1 MEKTT
6 YQFIWSYHHLLLD
19 GWSVSLVLE
28 EVFAFYEAFCLG
40 QNLHLKHSRPYED
53 YIAWLQQQDLTL
65 SETFWRQVLKGFTV
79 PTSLR
84 VDRALGNLSH
94 KGENYSVQQIQLS
107 VAATTA
113 LQSFARQHQLTINT
127 LVQGAWALLL
137 ERYSGE
143 QDVVFGATV
152 SGRPPNLVEV
162 ESMVGLFINTLPVR
176 VQVSPDA
183 DLLSWLKEIQA
194 QLVELRSYEY
204 SPLLQV
210 QGWSEVPREVPLF
223 ESIVVFENYPVYASK
238 QQLCRNLDICNV
250 SAFEQTNYPLT
261 LIVESAEELMLLI
274 RYDCDRF
281 DAATITQM
289 LRHLQTLLEGMVV
302 SQGQRLAELSLLTE
316 AERQQLLVEWNHT
329 QVDYPQKLCIHQL
342 FEDQVERTP
351 DAIAVVFENQQLTY
365 FQLNN
370 RANCLA
376 HYLRT
381 LGIGPDVPVGI
392 CVERS
397 LDMVVGL
404 LGILKAG
411 GAYVPL
417 DPAYPLERLAFML
430 EDVQTPIVLTQKHL
444 AEKLPAHWA
453 QLVYL
458 DSDWEIIAQQSA
470 VNPHSE
476 ATPENLAYVIYTS
489 GSTGKPKGTQIPH
502 RSITG
507 FMFGVDYI
515 HLDSNQTFLQYSS
528 VSWDAL
534 TLELWPALLHGGRCV
549 LYPGQIPT
557 PDDLQNAIQRYG
569 ISTLLLTPAL
579 FNTIIDSM
587 PEALLGVQ
595 QLLVGGEAIS
605 VPHVRRALELLP
617 SIRIVNGYGPSE
629 CTVFTCCYP
638 IPRTIGK
645 NIHSLPIG
653 RPIGDRKVYIL
664 DSNVNQV
671 PIGVSGELYISGASL
686 ARGYLNEPELTAV
699 AFIPNPFSQ
708 EPGARLYK
716 TGDLVRYLNDGNIEF
731 VSRIDDQVKIRGFR
745 IELGEIESMLAQHP
759 QVREAVIIVQEDKS
773 GDKRLVAYV
782 SCNQE
787 QLLTVGELRSFL
799 QNKLPKYMIPVAIVL
814 LLALPLTPNGKV
826 DRRALPAPNRNYL
839 EAGFVAPRDP
849 LELQLVQIW
858 EKILNVHPIGVQDNF
873 FDLGGHSLVA
883 VRLMSQIQQQFKKN
897 LTLATLFQGQTIEQ
911 LATILRQQT
920 DSLPWSPLV
929 TIQSGSSQRPLF
941 CVHPAGG
948 NVLCYYDLALHLG
961 LEQPLYGLQARGLDG
976 QQEPYTRVED
986 MAAYYIEAMQAVQPQ
1001 GPYLLAGWSFGGF
1014 VAFEMAQQLQAK
1026 NQQVALLA
1034 MLDTRAPFKASEKLQ
1049 EDDDAALLVEMFQEE
1064 DIFLEL
1070 DRLRQLELDKQLI
1083 YVIEQAKQI
1092 NLIPPDFGLEQGRRL
1107 LQVYKSQYRAARDYM
1122 PQPYP
1127 GRITFFQASE
1137 QAVVALN
1144 NPTKDWG
1151 ELAAFGVETY
1161 RVPGNHQNMLSNP
1174 HVQVLARQIRA
1185 CLERVQANK
1194 LSLIEQN
1201 SIELNKIQ

>member
-1 MEKTT
+1 
-6 YQFIWSYHHLLLD
+6 
-19 GWSVSLVLE
+19 
-28 EVFAFYEAFCLG
+28 
-40 QNLHLKHSRPYED
+40 
-53 YIAWLQQQDLTL
+53 
-65 SETFWRQVLKGFTV
+65 
-79 PTSLR
+79 
-84 VDRALGNLSH
+84 
-94 KGENYSVQQIQLS
+94 
-107 VAATTA
+107 
-113 LQSFARQHQLTINT
+113 
-127 LVQGAWALLL
+127 
-137 ERYSGE
+137 
-143 QDVVFGATV
+143 
-152 SGRPPNLVEV
+152 
-162 ESMVGLFINTLPVR
+162 
-176 VQVSPDA
+176 
-183 DLLSWLKEIQA
+183 
-194 QLVELRSYEY
+194 
-204 SPLLQV
+204 
-210 QGWSEVPREVPLF
+210 
-223 ESIVVFENYPVYASK
+223 
-238 QQLCRNLDICNV
+238 
-250 SAFEQTNYPLT
+250 
-261 LIVESAEELMLLI
+261 
-274 RYDCDRF
+274 
-281 DAATITQM
+281 
-289 LRHLQTLLEGMVV
+289 
-302 SQGQRLAELSLLTE
+302 
-316 AERQQLLVEWNHT
+316 
-329 QVDYPQKLCIHQL
+329 
-342 FEDQVERTP
+342 
-351 DAIAVVFENQQLTY
+351 
-365 FQLNN
+365 
-370 RANCLA
+370 
-376 HYLRT
+376 
-381 LGIGPDVPVGI
+381 
-392 CVERS
+392 
-397 LDMVVGL
+397 
-404 LGILKAG
+404 
-411 GAYVPL
+411 
-417 DPAYPLERLAFML
+417 
-430 EDVQTPIVLTQKHL
+430 
-444 AEKLPAHWA
+444 
-453 QLVYL
+453 
-458 DSDWEIIAQQSA
+458 
-470 VNPHSE
+470 
-476 ATPENLAYVIYTS
+476 
-489 GSTGKPKGTQIPH
+489 
-502 RSITG
+502 
-507 FMFGVDYI
+507 
-515 HLDSNQTFLQYSS
+515 
-528 VSWDAL
+528 
-534 TLELWPALLHGGRCV
+534 
-549 LYPGQIPT
+549 
-557 PDDLQNAIQRYG
+557 
-569 ISTLLLTPAL
+569 
-579 FNTIIDSM
+579 
-587 PEALLGVQ
+587 
-595 QLLVGGEAIS
+595 
-605 VPHVRRALELLP
+605 
-617 SIRIVNGYGPSE
+617 
-629 CTVFTCCYP
+629 
-638 IPRTIGK
+638 
-645 NIHSLPIG
+645 
-653 RPIGDRKVYIL
+653 
-664 DSNVNQV
+664 
-671 PIGVSGELYISGASL
+671 
-686 ARGYLNEPELTAV
+686 
-699 AFIPNPFSQ
+699 
-708 EPGARLYK
+708 
-716 TGDLVRYLNDGNIEF
+716 
-731 VSRIDDQVKIRGFR
+731 
-745 IELGEIESMLAQHP
+745 MLAQHP